1 MENHEMN
8 SIEITTTQNRIPE
21 PTDEVHQIPENI
33 GIDFDRL
40 QEMVDEIERE
50 LVNEGKT
57 ETPAKKL

>member
-1 MENHEMN
+1 MENHEMS
-8 SIEITTTQNRIPE
+8 SIEITTPPNRIPE

>member
-8 SIEITTTQNRIPE
+8 SIEITSPPNRITE